1 VALST
6 RKAACFLGPAALLLL
21 ASAASAGTRSDTSS
35 RPGGWIEA
43 ARGSVDKASWISE
56 LTSTLR
62 VPSAPRYG
70 GQVLYLFS
78 ALQPAAGSNVGKIIQ
93 PVLQYDSEGWSIA
106 SFSVEDGEATHSA
119 FVRTAPGHTISGS
132 MKGSA
137 CNAQGVCTWTI
148 TTSDRTSGETTTLTV
163 HDTVAYGR
171 YYAGVVEAYG
181 ITSCSEYPGDG
192 FVRFEHVTVRDQNG
206 ELLEA
211 APELWVD
218 DEVAPQCGFGAR
230 APAQDAVSLFFDR
243 GCPAGC

>member
-1 VALST
+1 VI
-6 RKAACFLGPAALLLL
+6 AAGLLV
-21 ASAASAGTRSDTSS
+21 ASAASADTRSDTSS

-56 LTSTLR
+56 LSSTLR
-62 VPSAPRYG
+62 VPNAPRYG

-78 ALQPAAGSNVGKIIQ
+78 GLQPAAASSVRKIIQ
-93 PVLQYDSEGWSIA
+93 PVLQYDAEGWSIA

-119 FVRTAPGHTISGS
+119 YVRTAPGHTITGS

-137 CNAQGVCTWTI
+137 CSSQGVCSWTI
-148 TTSDRTSGETTTLTV
+148 TTSDRTSGESTTLTE
-163 HDTVAYGR
+163 HDTTAYGR

-192 FVRFEHVTVRDQNG
+192 FARFEHVTVHDQNG
-206 ELLEA
+206 QMLDA

-218 DEVAPQCGFGAR
+218 DEAAPQCGFGAR
-230 APAQDAVSLFFDR
+230 APAQDAVSLFFDK